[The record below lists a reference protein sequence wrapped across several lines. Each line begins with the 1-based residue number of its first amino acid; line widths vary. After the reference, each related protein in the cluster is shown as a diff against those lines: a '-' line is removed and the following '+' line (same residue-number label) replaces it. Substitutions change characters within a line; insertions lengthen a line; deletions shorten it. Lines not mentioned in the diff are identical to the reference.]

1 MISHLIRSLNIDI
14 SYAVNSFIY
23 GLRKLPILDDLITD
37 DIYNSKISKRI
48 ISVISII
55 LSCIK
60 LVVFRLSYF
69 AVIYFISIYLFDDS
83 KYFSHIF
90 FLLTMIGLFINNKLL
105 NTSVKRYLSILV
117 FNMNARSYMFSSFSW
132 DLILNVILNSMGF
145 IVFNNFTNISLVT
158 SILLVIICLLS
169 RVVGEGFNILYYK
182 KFHYIWYNNYPL
194 YFGVLGLFL
203 GLCFTPLI
211 GISVNDSFLLV
222 VLCLL
227 SILGVISFIYLLRVK
242 DYKIMFKQL
251 NTLKNALNSK
261 ESNAYARQS
270 MVEIKNKHK
279 DVDESKIKDKK
290 GYDLFN
296 TLFYERHKEILVNSV
311 KRYSLIILVIYLG
324 VIGYIFIN
332 KGVASITSDFL
343 HNQLGMFVIIMYFIN
358 RGSIVTQAMF
368 YNCDHAM
375 LTYNFYREK
384 DVILGLFKMRLLSI
398 IKINLIPSVIIGI
411 GNSIL
416 FYISGG
422 TSLITYI
429 SSFMFIVM
437 FSIFFSVHYLV
448 LYYLLQPFNKDMQMK
463 KISYG
468 VASFL
473 TYYFSYVI
481 FFDLVVS
488 TVTLSIISI
497 IFVVV
502 YIILGLFL
510 VNRLAPR
517 TFKLNR

>member
-1 MISHLIRSLNIDI
+1 MIKHLIRSLNIDI

-23 GLRKLPILDDLITD
+23 GIRKLPILDDLITD
-37 DIYNSKISKRI
+37 DIYKSKISKRI

-60 LVVFRLSYF
+60 LVVFRLCYF
-69 AVIYFISIYLFDDS
+69 SVIYFISMFLFDDS

-145 IVFNNFTNISLVT
+145 IVFSNFTDISLIT

-194 YFGVLGLFL
+194 YFSVLGILL
-203 GLCFTPLI
+203 GLCLTPYI
-211 GISVNDSFLLV
+211 GVSINNSFLISSVFVLGILSV
-222 VLCLL
+222 V
-227 SILGVISFIYLLRVK
+227 SFIYLLSVK

-251 NTLKNALNSK
+251 NTLKNALNNK
-261 ESNAYARQS
+261 ESAAYTRQS

-279 DVDESKIKDKK
+279 DVDQSKIDGKT

-296 TLFYERHKEILVNSV
+296 TLFYERHKEILINSV
-311 KRYSLIILVIYLG
+311 KKYSLVISLLYIGIILYTYSNSG
-324 VIGYIFIN
+324 VSQTMSN
-332 KGVASITSDFL
+332 FL
-343 HNQLGMFVIIMYFIN
+343 HNQLGMFVFVMYFIN

-375 LTYNFYREK
+375 LTYNFYRERN
-384 DVILGLFKMRLLSI
+384 VILGLFKKRLISI
-398 IKINLIPSVIIGI
+398 IKINLIPSIIIGI

-422 TSLITYI
+422 TSLITYV

-488 TVTLSIISI
+488 TLTLSIISI
-497 IFVVV
+497 VFVVL
-502 YIILGLFL
+502 YIIIGLFL

-517 TFKLNR
+517 TFKLNK